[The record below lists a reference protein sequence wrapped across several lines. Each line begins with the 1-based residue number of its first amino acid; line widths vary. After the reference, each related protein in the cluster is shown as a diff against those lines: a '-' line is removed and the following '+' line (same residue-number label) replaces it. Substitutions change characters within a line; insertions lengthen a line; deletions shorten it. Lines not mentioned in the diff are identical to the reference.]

1 MVMFTMGSANRVRA
15 LWVVVWLAALA
26 LFVAGTASAAGEE
39 LSPAEIHALQSGRLV
54 ARDDVQDR
62 GGRRYVGGVS
72 YIVID
77 ATPAQVTSVLDDIRV
92 YRDILPRTRSVR
104 WIGLSRTGDP
114 ILDLE
119 QGTSLVHGSYAVRVH
134 HESQGEGAIIR
145 FWLDKSFR
153 HDIADAGGFFR
164 VEPFADKTL
173 LTYMVMVDLGD
184 GLIVS
189 LFEGRVRRAA
199 LSTPSLVKAYV
210 ESHRPSPS

>member
-1 MVMFTMGSANRVRA
+1 LFI
-15 LWVVVWLAALA
+15 AAP
-26 LFVAGTASAAGEE
+26 ASAAGEE
-39 LSPAEIHALQSGRLV
+39 LSPGEIRALQSGRLV
-54 ARDDVQDR
+54 AREDVQNR

-77 ATPAQVTSVLDDIRV
+77 APPMQVTSVLDDVRA
-92 YRDILPRTRSVR
+92 YREILPRTRSVR
-104 WIGLSRTGDP
+104 WIGLSRTGDS
-114 ILDLE
+114 ILELE

-134 HESQGEGAIIR
+134 HQSQGEGALIR

-153 HDIADAGGFFR
+153 HDINDAGGFFR

-173 LTYMVMVDLGD
+173 LTYVVMVDLGD
-184 GLIVS
+184 GLFVS

-210 ESHRPSPS
+210 ESHRPSHS